1 MAATR
6 ERPRLS
12 RPGDG
17 AYTIHEPWLLRG
29 GFSDVVRLSPVG
41 WRFPWRDGFTDGLTV
56 FADGKIRPELRAPY
70 FPRPFDAPLAVVPA
84 FNWHLLPGGV
94 SNVFWHA
101 STPSNSLVVTWENS
115 PVNRDANCLTNF
127 QAEFFADGRFA
138 YRYDDR
144 EVGYAPAFPFDW
156 DNDGLENSVDPDP
169 LVAGADAHGTNAEW
183 YNTVCANIVNSNA
196 YYFVDVV
203 SERGPAPIY
212 FTGDRASRLGNPV
225 VVALAG
231 VTNLVPLLMGITY
244 SVTSTVPLAVS
255 LPYDGFA
262 SVTTN
267 GFSNYTVQWPL
278 EFGFAVVPGGGYE
291 VEVQPFDPG
300 GEFSWRSASQD
311 GALRGAPHRAF
322 DCSYA
327 SVGNWIGFTCGTGG
341 NCGCN
346 GCSVDG
352 AYSLEGA
359 SFTLPSVWC
368 GCSAVGSGGGTNAPP
383 SEPSVSVSFDKSV
396 VFYEDAYTNAPNDVV
411 AKRST
416 RTTLSV
422 SVYGGEAGGTLH
434 VAAQNIGKLV
444 RTGGNTVPFPYRA
457 VVPPY
462 SSVSLSVE
470 YEAAEHSESTDD
482 ISVAASVISLDGS
495 LSAMSF
501 DTVTVAKIL
510 LEAKVDFPSGFRR
523 RHVYGV
529 AELVECTVQPSIPNV
544 AWVFSDTNQQ
554 TTTSACWE
562 YELPSSP
569 MTVTLNVGYR
579 GVTLPIA
586 VTCIAPTGYFVP
598 RDPDVVIAPNVQVGD
613 SGGFGMCIDLGIMPT
628 NVCFSRIQVVEGG
641 SSNDVHTGYYV
652 DKTNDWHHGTAE
664 GAWKEWVSVSTSNYA
679 EQDMV
684 TSATNTPP
692 WQSGVLC
699 WRIPNYWRTVSDP
712 ATNYFCTTPQTFRMF
727 ANGTQSISKFDW
739 IAIRPT
745 NTVSQIQYG
754 KIRR

>member
-1 MAATR
+1 VAATR

-115 PVNRDANCLTNF
+115 PVNRDANCFTNF

-383 SEPSVSVSFDKSV
+383 SEQ
-396 VFYEDAYTNAPNDVV
+396 
-411 AKRST
+411 
-416 RTTLSV
+416 
-422 SVYGGEAGGTLH
+422 SVY
-434 VAAQNIGKLV
+434 
-444 RTGGNTVPFPYRA
+444 
-457 VVPPY
+457 
-462 SSVSLSVE
+462 
-470 YEAAEHSESTDD
+470 SESTDD
-482 ISVAASVISLDGS
+482 ISVAASVISLGGGS
-495 LSAMSF
+495 SAMSF
-501 DTVTVAKIL
+501 DSMTAAKIL

-628 NVCFSRIQVVEGG
+628 NVCFSRIQVVEGV
-641 SSNDVHTGYYV
+641 SSNDVHTGYYA

-684 TSATNTPP
+684 TSATNAPP